1 MAAPSF
7 VNRQRDGWT
16 VFVEG
21 FNQIADERG
30 ADQWMINQ
38 AKKNA
43 VSLRRERTNR
53 GLDRGNLATLPI
65 SVDHDFVFRER
76 HSRGDGVRIRSEYH
90 ATNAD
95 SRTFGNIQ
103 QVLQAHAV
111 LIG

>member
-43 VSLRRERTNR
+43 VSLRREGTNR
-53 GLDRGNLATLPI
+53 GLGRGNLATLPI
-65 SVDHDFVFRER
+65 SVGHDVVFRAR
-76 HSRGDGVRIRSEYH
+76 HSRGDGVRIPAEYH
-90 ATNAD
+90 APD
-95 SRTFGNIQ
+95 VRSPMFGQVSR
-103 QVLQAHAV
+103 V
-111 LIG
+111 